1 MLDECSICGGDNSTC
16 NLTIEPLNVPT
27 DFKLFSNHPNP
38 FNPITII
45 NYTLPINSEISVGI
59 YDLNGRKV
67 TTLVNGFKP
76 AGYHTLHW
84 DGSPHASGI
93 YFVKMMTPEFT
104 KMQKLMLVK

>member
-1 MLDECSICGGDNSTC
+1 
-16 NLTIEPLNVPT
+16 
-27 DFKLFSNHPNP
+27 LFSNHPNP